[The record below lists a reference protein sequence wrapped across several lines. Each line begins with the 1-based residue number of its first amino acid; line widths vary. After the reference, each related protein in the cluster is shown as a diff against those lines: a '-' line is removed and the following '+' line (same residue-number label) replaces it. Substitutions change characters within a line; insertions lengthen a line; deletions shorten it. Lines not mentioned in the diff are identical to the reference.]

1 MQERQIG
8 MGVHVNEARTK
19 TPFALFAVNDFRT
32 GLLRL
37 LELVGRYGR
46 MPFSYISD
54 VAVFDENARD
64 ISWSDSRTIED
75 SGIEKQDIVLL
86 GDRSRNGHFRDVY
99 DTAVYIFMTPPK
111 AGDDLYV
118 DMASVPECGH
128 G

>member
-1 MQERQIG
+1 
-8 MGVHVNEARTK
+8 
-19 TPFALFAVNDFRT
+19 
-32 GLLRL
+32 
-37 LELVGRYGR
+37 

-54 VAVFDENARD
+54 VAVFYENARD

-86 GDRSRNGHFRDVY
+86 GDRSRNGHCQDVY

-118 DMASVPECGH
+118 GMASLPERGH